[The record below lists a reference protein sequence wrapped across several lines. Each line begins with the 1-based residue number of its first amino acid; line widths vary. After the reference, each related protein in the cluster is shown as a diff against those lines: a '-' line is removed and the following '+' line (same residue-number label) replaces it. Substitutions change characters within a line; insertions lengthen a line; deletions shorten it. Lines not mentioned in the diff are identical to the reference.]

1 MLVNISKASQL
12 AGISRTNLY
21 KNYIRK
27 GKLTVSHDE
36 RNRPMVDT
44 SELLRVFGKLQEN
57 SVAQP
62 TQNTE
67 DNTQKHRTD
76 ILLTP
81 PETAKI
87 QQLEQENQH
96 LKERLAELQQLH
108 QETKQEAKER
118 EAWQRGQIEKLTD
131 TIKLLEVPKEQKKS
145 TYWWKFG
152 V

>member
-27 GKLTVSHDE
+27 GKLSVSHDE

-44 SELLRVFGKLQEN
+44 SELLRVFGKLQDY
-57 SVAQP
+57 SVIQP
-62 TQNTE
+62 IENTE

-81 PETAKI
+81 LETAKI

-96 LKERLAELQQLH
+96 LKNWVVELQKFQ
-108 QETKQEAKER
+108 QEAKER
-118 EAWQRGQIEKLTD
+118 EEWQRGQIEKLTD
-131 TIKLLEVPKEQKKS
+131 MIKLLEAPKSLPPKWQRFLK
-145 TYWWKFG
+145 WF
-152 V
+152 